1 MSNFTPAERVEVDRQ
16 YRILVKALHALDPG
30 HPATLHSALARAER
44 SRTDAT
50 LARVLVAREILRGI
64 AWEGRAPLTV
74 RDMAL
79 PAELAAALSEAEQ
92 LGRAVG
98 PLALHKKRRWLA
110 FLSPRRATFDQSGK
124 EALMRCRAIGAA
136 HERRQTAR
144 RPGRGLR
151 NA

>member
-16 YRILVKALHALDPG
+16 YRILVKALHALNPD
-30 HPATLHSALARAER
+30 HPSRLHATLKRAEA
-44 SRTDAT
+44 SHTDAT

-74 RDMAL
+74 RDLAL
-79 PAELAAALSEAEQ
+79 PSELAGALAEAEKI
-92 LGRAVG
+92 GRAIG
-98 PLALHKKRRWLA
+98 PFALRERRGLMSLLRRKRS
-110 FLSPRRATFDQSGK
+110 FGQSGK

-151 NA
+151 HA

>member
-16 YRILVKALHALDPG
+16 YKILAKALHALDPE
-30 HPATLHSALARAER
+30 HATSLRAALTRAEAAA
-44 SRTDAT
+44 TDPT

-74 RDMAL
+74 RDLAL
-79 PAELAAALSEAEQ
+79 PAALATALSEAEK

-98 PLALHKKRRWLA
+98 RYALQQRRRFMSFFA
-110 FLSPRRATFDQSGK
+110 PRKSFDQSGK

-136 HERRQTAR
+136 YERRQTAR

-151 NA
+151 HA